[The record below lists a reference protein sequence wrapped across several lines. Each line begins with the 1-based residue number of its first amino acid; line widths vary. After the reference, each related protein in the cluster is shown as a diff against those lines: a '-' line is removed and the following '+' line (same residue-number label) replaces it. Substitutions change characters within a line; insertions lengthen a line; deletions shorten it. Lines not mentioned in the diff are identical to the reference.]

1 MRLEAA
7 IYSSLLVS
15 GRFCEATAF
24 DVGHGLHRRHADF
37 RYRMRRDADSVLHQR
52 EKRNDVFGAENG
64 AWPTVVVPPGF
75 TLAAGVQITPIPGAT
90 NTFVNVPTGTAIVA
104 ASQQST
110 NSATMD
116 STKWNE
122 QAEQACMTAVMNLR
136 GKSSNPAGL
145 AVCYNVPYL
154 DEVKG
159 TFEAELRMYNVSTPS
174 EEFVGVTP
182 AMMLVTLQYQG
193 ATIQTSNGALPVKR
207 DLIELVERQV
217 QADNNVAT
225 PTGTAMPPSGAMP
238 QGIMMPSE
246 VAVRKY
252 IGVVNKALL
261 VPGMNLSTFQPLLIP
276 QIAISA
282 TSPQTKLAIN
292 TSLSS
297 TESSFVAG
305 VFSKAAGNV
314 TDPKELL
321 GNPQEQLAAAE
332 AGLPTPFAVPGL
344 SLAVFPVGLIV
355 TGTWMFFFVTAVGL
369 GTLGRMQFR
378 DQYRRA
384 IRAQKEET
392 QRRI

>member
-7 IYSSLLVS
+7 VYSSLLIS
-15 GRFCEATAF
+15 GRLCEAISF
-24 DVGHGLHRRHADF
+24 EVGHGLHRRYADF
-37 RYRMRRDADSVLHQR
+37 HDRMRRDADSVLHQR
-52 EKRNDVFGAENG
+52 EKRNDVFGAQNG

-75 TLAAGVQITPIPGAT
+75 TLAAGVQMTSIPDAT
-90 NTFVNVPTGTAIVA
+90 NTFVAVPTGTSIA
-104 ASQQST
+104 AVPQQSANT
-110 NSATMD
+110 ATAD
-116 STKWNE
+116 PTKWNS
-122 QAEQACMTAVMNLR
+122 QAEQACMTSVMNLK

-154 DEVKG
+154 DEAKG
-159 TFEAELRMYNVSTPS
+159 TFEAELRMYNISMPLG
-174 EEFVGVTP
+174 EFMGITP

-193 ATIQTSNGALPVKR
+193 ATIQTSNGTLPVKR

-217 QADNNVAT
+217 QVDNNVAT
-225 PTGTAMPPSGAMP
+225 PTGTALPPSGAVP
-238 QGIMMPSE
+238 QGIMMPAE

-252 IGVVNKALL
+252 VGVVNKALL

-282 TSPQTKLAIN
+282 TSPQTKLVVN

-314 TDPKELL
+314 ADPKALL
-321 GNPQEQLAAAE
+321 GNPQDQLAAAA
-332 AGLPTPFAVPGL
+332 AGLPTPFVVPGL
-344 SLAVFPVGLIV
+344 SLGVFPVGLIV

-378 DQYRRA
+378 DEYRRA
-384 IRAQKEET
+384 IRAQKEE